1 MVEVKDGC
9 LIPTKDEALY
19 MAQALA
25 GMIFC
30 AYEGDK
36 DQDGLIKNPETIEP
50 DDYKEICLSW
60 NEVEKAKN
68 LINALVNIYK
78 D

>member
-9 LIPTKDEALY
+9 LIPTKEEARY
-19 MAQALA
+19 NAQALA

-36 DQDGLIKNPETIEP
+36 DQDELIKKPEIIEP
-50 DDYKEICLSW
+50 DDYKEICLPW
-60 NEVEKAKN
+60 QEVEKAKN
-68 LINALVNIYK
+68 LINALVK
-78 D
+78 LF